1 MVETEDFTLFR
12 SVDEGW
18 VERRSKNQPGRVIQ
32 GAESSEAEK

>member
-18 VERRSKNQPGRVIQ
+18 VERRENQPWRVIQ
-32 GAESSEAEK
+32 GAKSNEAGK

>member
-18 VERRSKNQPGRVIQ
+18 VERRRENQPWRVIQ
-32 GAESSEAEK
+32 GAKSNEAGK